1 MISIANQISNDI
13 ERDGYSITHGLFSE
27 SVLDT
32 LRIYAESGVGRG
44 KYKSAGIGSASQ
56 YQIQERIRGDQI
68 WWLDREEG
76 SFIEKVFLQFE
87 RLKDDL
93 NQSLYLGL
101 FDFECHLAQ
110 YKSGSAYERHY
121 DRPLAS
127 KRRKLT
133 VTLYLNKGWSSNDG
147 GNLRLYLNSGLEQFI
162 DIVPRFG
169 TLVVF
174 LSELFAHEVLTCNR
188 DRLSLTGWFLERP

>member
-1 MISIANQISNDI
+1 M
-13 ERDGYSITHGLFSE
+13 
-27 SVLDT
+27 
-32 LRIYAESGVGRG
+32 
-44 KYKSAGIGSASQ
+44 
-56 YQIQERIRGDQI
+56 ERIRGDQI

-76 SFIEKVFLQFE
+76 SVIEKVFLQFDQ
-87 RLKDDL
+87 LKDDL

-133 VTLYLNKGWSSNDG
+133 VTLYLNKGWSC
-147 GNLRLYLNSGLEQFI
+147 LLYTSPS
-162 DIVPRFG
+162 PR
-169 TLVVF
+169 
-174 LSELFAHEVLTCNR
+174 
-188 DRLSLTGWFLERP
+188 D

>member
-1 MISIANQISNDI
+1 MTSIANQISTDI
-13 ERDGYSITHGLFSE
+13 ERDGYSISRDLFSE
-27 SVLDT
+27 SILDT
-32 LRIYAESGVGRG
+32 LSIYAASGVGKG
-44 KYKSAGIGSASQ
+44 KYKSAGIGSGSQ
-56 YQIQERIRGDQI
+56 YQILEHIRGDQI

-76 SFIEKVFLQFE
+76 SVIQKVFLQLD

-93 NQSLYLGL
+93 NKSLYLGL
-101 FDFECHLAQ
+101 FEFECHLAQ

-121 DRPLAS
+121 DRLLNS

-133 VTLYLNKGWSSNDG
+133 VTLYLNKDWSRNDG
-147 GNLRLYLNSGLEQFI
+147 GNLRLYLNSGLDQFI

-174 LSELFAHEVLTCNR
+174 LSEFFAHEVLTCNR
-188 DRLSLTGWFLERP
+188 DRHSLTGWFLERP